1 MLPHVYKRAGEYPT
15 LPLHNNSLFL
25 MTIIPSFRLTVCL
38 AAATCGLAHADTLA
52 SYLDGTDSLASNRTP
67 SGLQAGV
74 ITPMSASSGEL
85 SMHFEFKFFPEIPGA
100 PENPDGEYY
109 WLTLPSTETTGLG
122 MSQPGAASNSFSLT
136 ADAGSVMNLTS
147 LSFQLAGVD
156 TTPTRA
162 ANAFGYAL
170 WYETGDGQWQK
181 IEERLLYAFTAQQI
195 ITDQVTVDL
204 SGIAALQGLDY
215 VNFAL
220 SALTQ
225 APDPSG
231 ETHAVA
237 FGGITVDGEVVTNA
251 IPEPASFTLGLAA
264 LAALLR
270 RRK

>member
-1 MLPHVYKRAGEYPT
+1 
-15 LPLHNNSLFL
+15 
-25 MTIIPSFRLTVCL
+25 MTIISSLRLAVCL
-38 AAATCGLAHADTLA
+38 TAATCGFAHADTLA
-52 SYLDGTDSLASNRTP
+52 SYLDGTDSLASHH
-67 SGLQAGV
+67 SAQGLQAGV

-85 SMHFEFKFFPEIPGA
+85 SMHFEFKFFPEIPGG
-100 PENPDGEYY
+100 PESPDGEYF

-122 MSQPGAASNSFSLT
+122 MVQPGPASNSFSLT
-136 ADAGSVMNLTS
+136 ADPGSTLNLTS
-147 LSFQLAGVD
+147 MSFSLSGVD

-181 IEERLLYAFTAQQI
+181 IEEKLPFAFAAQYV
-195 ITDQVTVDL
+195 ITNEVTVDL
-204 SGIAALQGLDY
+204 SGIAALQGLNY

-220 SALTQ
+220 TALTHM
-225 APDPSG
+225 PDPSG

-251 IPEPASFTLGLAA
+251 IPEPASFTLGLIA
-264 LAALLR
+264 LGALLR